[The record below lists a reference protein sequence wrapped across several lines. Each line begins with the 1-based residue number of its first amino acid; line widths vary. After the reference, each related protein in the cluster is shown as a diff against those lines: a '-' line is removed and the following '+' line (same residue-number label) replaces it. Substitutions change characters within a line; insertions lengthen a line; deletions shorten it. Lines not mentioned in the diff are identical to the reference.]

1 MRNLKENILNI
12 SSDIKN
18 QSPEVRNAFLIF
30 FENLMENLIEEKWK
44 KGKETELSKL
54 RLKIKTNDNSG
65 SLDSKVYLSS
75 GFRNF
80 LIYEFIQIQKENIF
94 SAYFEDF
101 DYIIDSLKETTLE
114 FKEELKEDIIRLNN
128 IFDSLNMASLKMD
141 YPLAPMNEEIKMNIC
156 PIHSFDGLCFSV
168 ILSCNGNNVYVL
180 KAKEKIIERVFSKG
194 SSVSENWEIAFKEA
208 IHKLIQKRKESSKEK
223 IKKNLIEIL
232 ETKDTKI
239 EFYIKEE
246 EEEIGK
252 IPVSIWSTM
261 DDLKNIAKKIKT
273 INKLYESDI
282 VIGEVL
288 KRTLFTTEGT
298 TDFGEG
304 MYNLEDID
312 KINSHFQKVHLIKRE
327 IDKLKEGIEPSEVPF
342 RIKRSYSLEKEH
354 SFEKKG
360 KIYTKY
366 SYKDNSNRK
375 KKYIF
380 FENGVKT
387 TSDKYNKMKKEKS

>member
-1 MRNLKENILNI
+1 MKNLKENILNI

-18 QSPEVRNAFLIF
+18 QSPEVRDAFLIF

-54 RLKIKTNDNSG
+54 RLKIKTNDNSD

-75 GFRNF
+75 GFRDF
-80 LIYEFIQIQKENIF
+80 LIYEFIQVQKENIF

-101 DYIIDSLKETTLE
+101 DYIIDSLKEKTLE

-156 PIHSFDGLCFSV
+156 PIHSFDGLCFSI
-168 ILSCNGNNVYVL
+168 ILSCNGNNVEVL
-180 KAKEKIIERVFSKG
+180 KTKDKIIARVFSKG
-194 SSVSENWEIAFKEA
+194 SSLDKNWEAAFKKA
-208 IHKLIQKRKESSKEK
+208 IHKLTQKRKEIPKRE
-223 IKKNLIEIL
+223 IEKNLIAL
-232 ETKDTKI
+232 LGTKDTKI
-239 EFYIKEE
+239 KFYIKE

-261 DDLKNIAKKIKT
+261 EDLKNIATKIKT

-312 KINSHFQKVHLIKRE
+312 KINSHFQKVHLIKKE

-380 FENGVKT
+380 FENGVKI

>member
-1 MRNLKENILNI
+1 MRNLKEHILNV
-12 SSDIKN
+12 STEVKN
-18 QSPEVRNAFLIF
+18 QPTEVRESFLIF

-44 KGKETELSKL
+44 KGKETELSKFT
-54 RLKIKTNDNSG
+54 LKIKTINNPD

-101 DYIIDSLKETTLE
+101 DYIIDSLKEITLE

-128 IFDSLNMASLKMD
+128 VFDSLNMSSLKMD
-141 YPLAPMNEEIKMNIC
+141 YPLAPINEKIKMNIC

-168 ILSCNGNNVYVL
+168 ILSCGEDNVYVL
-180 KAKEKIIERVFSKG
+180 KSKDKIIERVFSKG
-194 SSVSENWEIAFKEA
+194 SSLDGNWETAFLKA
-208 IHKLIQKRKESSKEK
+208 IHKLTQKRKEIPKRE
-223 IKKNLIEIL
+223 IEKNLIEIL
-232 ETKDTKI
+232 KTKDNKI
-239 EFYIKEE
+239 GFYIKE

-252 IPVSIWSTM
+252 IPVSIRSTM
-261 DDLKNIAKKIKT
+261 EDLKNIATKIKA
-273 INKLYESDI
+273 INELYENDI
-282 VIGEVL
+282 IIGEVL
-288 KRTLFTTEGT
+288 KRTLFTTEEK

-312 KINSHFQKVHLIKRE
+312 KINSHFKKVHLIKRE
-327 IDKLKEGIEPSEVPF
+327 IDKLKEGIEPSEVTF

-380 FENGVKT
+380 FENGVKI